1 MSNRKRDIKN
11 IQHAD
16 DVAFALYDI
25 PSFNIAVK
33 TVETFW
39 KQASSKVNL
48 SKTECILLGGL
59 EYKFTSVGVL
69 NTT

>member
-33 TVETFW
+33 TVEKVW

-59 EYKFTSVGVL
+59 EYKFTSVGDL